1 MFFEVLLCTLLW
13 YTGPKCEEHMA
24 KKTVIQILLERTS
37 YSPEQL
43 EEYKTAS
50 KEANQT
56 LESYLLA
63 QGLIKDDE
71 LARIYAE
78 EFEVPYIET
87 ITEKMA
93 DPDLLS
99 KIPLKFLREH
109 VIVPIRFQER
119 LTMVTSDPYD
129 FQPID
134 DLALLLGE
142 EKRFAVST
150 RAHIIDAINRY
161 YPLEGTKQM
170 IEELEEEKEL
180 ETVDFGTI
188 QEEDILGMASEAPII
203 KLVNHIL
210 YQAVKRGASDIHIE
224 PFEKEIR
231 VRYRI
236 DGVMYTAFLPPKR
249 AQAALLSRI
258 KIMAN
263 LNIAEKRI
271 PQDGRIQIKIA
282 DKPIDIRVSVLPVS
296 FGERVVM
303 RLLDKSKT
311 FGALQRLGFSDRD
324 YSVIEQSIAQP
335 NGIILITGPTGSGK
349 TSTLYSILSTLN
361 SPEVNIV
368 TVEDP
373 VEYQMSGIGQVQVK
387 ESIGLTF
394 AAALRSI
401 LRQDPDIVMIGELR
415 DQETAQIAIQA
426 ALTGHLVLSTL
437 HTNSAA
443 ATITR
448 LIDMGIEPFLI
459 ASTIVVVVAQ
469 RLVRRLCDNCKR
481 PYKPTL
487 AALKRLPIDP
497 AEIDKL
503 TFYEPVGCEEC
514 LNTGYRGRIAIFEI
528 MVMTQAIARLTLE
541 RSDTALIQ
549 SQAVK
554 DGMTL
559 LVQDGLRKIKQGLTT
574 IEEVLAVAASQ
585 EAIHA

>member
-1 MFFEVLLCTLLW
+1 MV
-13 YTGPKCEEHMA
+13 
-24 KKTVIQILLERTS
+24 KKTFAQILLEHTS
-37 YSPEQL
+37 YTQQDIEAFKSASGEAHQSL
-43 EEYKTAS
+43 ED
-50 KEANQT
+50 
-56 LESYLLA
+56 YLLEH
-63 QGLIKDDE
+63 GLIKDEDF
-71 LARIYAE
+71 ARAYSE
-78 EFEVPYIET
+78 QFSVTFIET

-93 DPDLLS
+93 DPELLS
-99 KIPLKFLREH
+99 KVPLKFLREH
-109 VIVPIRFQER
+109 VIVPIRYQDQIAI
-119 LTMVTSDPYD
+119 VTSNPYD
-129 FQPID
+129 FQPLD
-134 DLALLLGE
+134 DLILLLGG
-142 EKRFAVST
+142 EKRYLVST
-150 RAHIIDAINRY
+150 RSHIIDAINRY

-170 IEELEEEKEL
+170 IEELEEEKEM
-180 ETVDFGTI
+180 ENVDFGTI

-210 YQAVKRGASDIHIE
+210 YQAVKRGSSDIHIE
-224 PFEKEIR
+224 PFEKELR

-263 LNIAEKRI
+263 MNIAEKRI

-311 FGALQRLGFSDRD
+311 FGALQKLGFSERD
-324 YSVIEQSIAQP
+324 YSIIEQSIVQP
-335 NGIILITGPTGSGK
+335 NGIMLITGPTGSGK

-373 VEYQMSGIGQVQVK
+373 VEYQMQGIGQVQVK

-437 HTNSAA
+437 HTNSAS

-481 PYKPTL
+481 AYKPTSV
-487 AALKRLPIDP
+487 ALKRLPIDP
-497 AEIDKL
+497 AEIENL
-503 TFYEPVGCEEC
+503 VFYEPVGCDEC
-514 LNTGYRGRIAIFEI
+514 LHTGYRGRLAIFEI
-528 MVMTQAIARLTLE
+528 MVMTHAVARLTLE
-541 RSDTALIQ
+541 RADTALIQ
-549 SQAVK
+549 EQAVK

-559 LVQDGLRKIKQGLTT
+559 LVEDGLRKIKKGQTT
-574 IEEVLAVAASQ
+574 IEEVLAVAASHEGIQ
-585 EAIHA
+585 G